1 MIVEYVKNYKFDIV
15 FESLLLL
22 ILFVIFGGNFV
33 DGVVLK
39 NMGGWCFEIKEKLN
53 FFCKVM
59 LINDNF

>member
-22 ILFVIFGGNFV
+22 ILFVIFGGNFI

-39 NMGGWCFEIKEKLN
+39 NMGGWCFEIKKKIK
-53 FFCKVM
+53 FF
-59 LINDNF
+59 L

>member
-39 NMGGWCFEIKEKLN
+39 NMGGWCFEIKENLN

-59 LINDNF
+59 LINDNL

>member
-22 ILFVIFGGNFV
+22 ILFVIFGGNVV

-39 NMGGWCFEIKEKLN
+39 NIDGWCFEIKE
-53 FFCKVM
+53 
-59 LINDNF
+59 